1 LEEGVTTE
9 IVISPTPGPGEI
21 IPNGMSI
28 NPWLDWAPIL
38 GIPFWV
44 YITGIFIL
52 VFLFANLYWLLRI
65 GRLGG
70 VKGYVESLRAMKQED
85 ALVWIISRVQ
95 KLTFECMT
103 IKDNVL
109 SSLDPMNIS
118 MWYVSSPMGIITV
131 AGKKSVV
138 ISEDFDRNRDF
149 ITEIALTH
157 NLDAFNNALE
167 YHREEVEK
175 RFKQKLLAAG
185 DDEDAIKD
193 LKANK
198 PRVMKLVES
207 FDDFDKY
214 GKQCLQ
220 NLSKESLKIPP
231 YNIFNPNAFRKYFPI
246 GNSSMHFGGDIIM
259 ESRDMNIDKKEKG
272 FWEVHAILILCAGIG
287 LIAIM
292 AAWLFPVG

>member
-1 LEEGVTTE
+1 MTTE
-9 IVISPTPGPGEI
+9 IVISPTPAPGMP

-28 NPWLDWAPIL
+28 NPWLDWAPVL

-44 YITGIFIL
+44 YITVFFIL
-52 VFLFANLYWLLRI
+52 VFLFANLYWFMRI
-65 GRLGG
+65 GRLSGI
-70 VKGYVESLRAMKQED
+70 KGYVESLREMKQED

-109 SSLDPMNIS
+109 SSHDPMNIS

-131 AGKKSVV
+131 AGKKGVV

-157 NLDAFNNALE
+157 NLDAFNSALE

-175 RFKQKLLAAG
+175 KFQQKLLSAG
-185 DDEDAIKD
+185 TEEEKAE
-193 LKANK
+193 LKASK

-220 NLSKESLKIPP
+220 NLSKDSLKIPP
-231 YNIFNPNAFRKYFPI
+231 YNVFNPNAFRKYFPV

-272 FWEVHAILILCAGIG
+272 FWDVHAVLFICAGIG
-287 LIAIM
+287 MMIVM
-292 AAWLFPVG
+292 ATWLFPV

>member
-1 LEEGVTTE
+1 MTTE
-9 IVISPTPGPGEI
+9 IVISPTPAPGMAA

-44 YITGIFIL
+44 YIAIFFIL
-52 VFLFANLYWLLRI
+52 VFLFANLYWFLRI
-65 GRLGG
+65 GRLAG

-109 SSLDPMNIS
+109 SSHDPMNIS

-131 AGKKSVV
+131 AGKKGVV

-157 NLDAFNNALE
+157 NLDAFNSALE

-175 RFKQKLLAAG
+175 KFQQKLLAAG
-185 DDEDAIKD
+185 TDDEKEE
-193 LKANK
+193 LKATK

-207 FDDFDKY
+207 FDDFDKN

-220 NLSKESLKIPP
+220 NLSKDSLKVPP
-231 YNIFNPNAFRKYFPI
+231 YNIFNPNAFRKYFPV

-259 ESRDMNIDKKEKG
+259 ESRDMNIDKKEKS
-272 FWEVHAILILCAGIG
+272 FWEVHAILILCGGIA

-292 AAWLFPVG
+292 AAWLFPIPV

>member
-1 LEEGVTTE
+1 MPTE

-28 NPWLDWAPIL
+28 NPYLDWAPVL
-38 GIPFWV
+38 GIPAWV
-44 YITGIFIL
+44 YVTVFFVL
-52 VFLFANLYWLLRI
+52 VFLSVNLYWLLRI
-65 GRLGG
+65 GRLAS
-70 VKGYVESLRAMKQED
+70 VKGYVESLRSMKQED

-109 SSLDPMNIS
+109 SSHDPMNIS

-131 AGKKSVV
+131 SGKKGVV

-157 NLDAFNNALE
+157 NLDAFNSALE
-167 YHREEVEK
+167 YHREQTETKFQE
-175 RFKQKLLAAG
+175 RLLKAG
-185 DDEDAIKD
+185 SDDEREE
-193 LKANK
+193 LKRTK
-198 PRVMKLVES
+198 PKIMKLVES

-214 GKQCLQ
+214 GKHCLQ
-220 NLSKESLKIPP
+220 NLSKDALKIPP
-231 YNIFNPNAFRKYFPI
+231 YNIFNPNAFRKYFPV

-259 ESRDMNIDKKEKG
+259 ESRDMNIDKREKG
-272 FWEVHAILILCAGIG
+272 FWEVHAILILCAGVAM
-287 LIAIM
+287 IAVM
-292 AAWLFPVG
+292 AAWLFPISAV